1 MTTQTTHT
9 LSDEQRETY
18 ERDGYV
24 VLPAAFSA
32 AELAGLRAESD
43 RLAHLLVN
51 ASLALGEKSPRLDL
65 RRDNA
70 GPVLLKIQPLS
81 DISELFRNVANDAR
95 LLDPM
100 RDLLGCEP
108 LLLEEKL
115 NGKERLAVDLEPL
128 GIGDWAPEFPF
139 HTDLHYFVLDGYP
152 ETTLSSAIALDDCTA
167 DNGPLRFVPGSHR
180 RPDWPL
186 AGGWPPVLADGL
198 FSEDEQVPL
207 ICPAGTVV
215 IFHSRIAHA
224 SSPNNTDHPRRL
236 LIYSH
241 FPSTHDVEPDAR
253 NRDLRIAGQDHE
265 NRYDEALK
273 AGYRPIPIRRV

>member
-1 MTTQTTHT
+1 MNSLTHV
-9 LSDEQRETY
+9 LSAEQRETY
-18 ERDGYV
+18 HRDGYV
-24 VLPAAFSA
+24 VLPGLFSTT
-32 AELAGLRAESD
+32 ELEALRDESD
-43 RLAHLLVN
+43 RLVDLLVN
-51 ASLALGEKSPRLDL
+51 ASLALGQTSPRLDL
-65 RRDNA
+65 RSDDD

-81 DISELFRNVANDAR
+81 DISEPFRDVAKDDR
-95 LLDPM
+95 LLGPM

-115 NGKERLAVDLEPL
+115 NGKERLSADLSGL
-128 GIGDWAPEFPF
+128 GVRDWAADFPF

-167 DNGPLRFVPGSHR
+167 DNGPLRFVPGSHLR
-180 RPDWPL
+180 HDWPL

-198 FSEDEQVPL
+198 FSDDEQVPL

-224 SSPNNTDHPRRL
+224 SSPNLTERPRRL

-241 FPSTHDVEPDAR
+241 FPSTHEVEPDAR
-253 NRDLRIAGQDHE
+253 NRDLRVAGREHE
-265 NRYDEALK
+265 ARYAAAVS
-273 AGYRPIPIRRV
+273 AGYQPVTVRPAG

>member
-1 MTTQTTHT
+1 MTKQITHT
-9 LSDEQRETY
+9 LSAEQRERY

-24 VLPAAFSA
+24 VLPAAFSPD
-32 AELAGLRAESD
+32 ELAALRAESD
-43 RLAHLLVN
+43 RLVDWLVN
-51 ASLALGEKSPRLDL
+51 ASLALGTTSPRLDL
-65 RRDNA
+65 RRDDA

-81 DISELFRNVANDAR
+81 DVSELFRNVANDAR

-115 NGKERLAVDLEPL
+115 NGKERLAADLDAL
-128 GIGDWAPEFPF
+128 GVRDWSPEFPF

-152 ETTLSSAIALDDCTA
+152 ETTLSSAIALDDCTP
-167 DNGPLRFVPGSHR
+167 DNGPLRFVPGSHT

-224 SSPNNTDHPRRL
+224 SSANNTEHPRRL

-241 FPSTHDVEPDAR
+241 FPSTHEVEPDAR
-253 NRDLRIAGQDHE
+253 NRDLRIAGQAHE
-265 NRYDEALK
+265 QQYDEALR
-273 AGYRPIPIRRV
+273 AGYQPVPTRRV